1 MSLISVTQMQMHL
14 FSTWGCAVVRSW
26 HQLVSKQLSPETSG
40 PWKITWGFGTS
51 WSAFILCLS
60 LSNVSKKG
68 RGWADTYSAFMVR
81 KKTGNS
87 GELVSVTPNNM
98 DGNHGF
104 LPETLQLFMQTGVR
118 RGALVVTYYC
128 NSRALFTLKHVEDE
142 EKTQNKQNPTKQQTN
157 EQTKNTQIFV
167 QNSGFGTLF
176 PSPCYS
182 ERLIPHL
189 KKNEETNKQKTNP
202 K

>member
-1 MSLISVTQMQMHL
+1 
-14 FSTWGCAVVRSW
+14 
-26 HQLVSKQLSPETSG
+26 
-40 PWKITWGFGTS
+40 
-51 WSAFILCLS
+51 
-60 LSNVSKKG
+60 
-68 RGWADTYSAFMVR
+68 
-81 KKTGNS
+81 
-87 GELVSVTPNNM
+87 M

-104 LPETLQLFMQTGVR
+104 LPETLQLFMQTRVR

-176 PSPCYS
+176 SSPCYS

-189 KKNEETNKQKTNP
+189 KKNEETNKKQIQNKQT
-202 K
+202 KKKWTLG